1 MYLSR
6 LAQNT
11 RTLLSWSL
19 RRDSFKPSQCFIDK
33 EHTIPK
39 GPTGACDCIKYC
51 KHSPRPPSEMIYSTY
66 QVIENTVYTVTPINP
81 QLLDKKTVVMY
92 L

>member
-51 KHSPRPPSEMIYSTY
+51 KHSPRPPSEMSYPSC
-66 QVIENTVYTVTPINP
+66 QVIENTVYTVTPIKLPLTYKN
-81 QLLDKKTVVMY
+81 TVVMY